1 MRLTSI
7 GIETATMLEREVFF
21 RPFANRRSVA
31 SYVGLSPSPYQSGDR
46 NHEQGISKA
55 GNRRARSTAIELAWL
70 WLQHQPDSALSQ
82 WYRAKLGENQGK
94 RLKKILIVALARKLV
109 VALWRYVT
117 TGLVPEG
124 VRLKRKQRKA
134 RCKAERAWPAPRD
147 GRVTVPAPGV
157 HHAAAVVEWSRP
169 PPVGRDRCRKR
180 HCGPRA

>member
-1 MRLTSI
+1 MEAQIAAVEKQRAAGLTGDDEGARHIHDLMRLTSI
-7 GIETATMLEREVFF
+7 GIESATVLEREVYF

-31 SYVGLSPSPYQSGDR
+31 SYVGLSPSPYQSGAR

-70 WLQHQPDSALSQ
+70 WLEHQPDSALSQ

-124 VRLKRKQRKA
+124 VRLKRKQRRA
-134 RCKAERAWPAPRD
+134 RCKR
-147 GRVTVPAPGV
+147 
-157 HHAAAVVEWSRP
+157 
-169 PPVGRDRCRKR
+169 
-180 HCGPRA
+180 